1 MLMRTDPFRD
11 FDRLI
16 QQVAGTPAR
25 PAVMPM
31 DAYRNQDT
39 FLVQFDLPGV
49 ETDEIDLTVEK
60 NVLTVHAERARPQE
74 PRQGGDAPEGA
85 KRPERRALPRHDA
98 KRLSRVEGP
107 RLLRRVGAAHL
118 IVPGVPVAEF
128 PLDTAQGGGVLLD
141 GKQHRTSHVGTLVR
155 RDRVRRRLF
164 SGSILSRER
173 ATSRTLA
180 RPWNRAR
187 PRCAPG

>member
-60 NVLTVHAERARPQE
+60 NVLTVHAERTRPQSSE
-74 PRQGGDAPEGA
+74 DIEMVANERPQGTFSRQLFLGDTLDPDGIE
-85 KRPERRALPRHDA
+85 
-98 KRLSRVEGP
+98 
-107 RLLRRVGAAHL
+107 
-118 IVPGVPVAEF
+118 AEYQ
-128 PLDTAQGGGVLLD
+128 AGVL
-141 GKQHRTSHVGTLVR
+141 TLRIPISERAKPRKVEI
-155 RDRVRRRLF
+155 
-164 SGSILSRER
+164 SSREDER
-173 ATSRTLA
+173 ISIDA
-180 RPWNRAR
+180 
-187 PRCAPG
+187 